1 MHRRTLLAAPLLGA
15 PLLGAPLLGA
25 PLLLAMPARAQDWRP
40 DRPMRLVV
48 PFAPGG
54 AQDVIGRLF
63 AKVVGDAF
71 GQPIV
76 VENRAGAGGLLGGEA
91 VARAA
96 PDGLTLL
103 LATAGQLTIAKA
115 LGRRMTYA
123 IEDFAPVTH
132 VLDSP
137 LVLVTGPKL
146 DVANVPALVA
156 AARAARDPFN
166 YASTGLGTNTHLLGA
181 EFAQR
186 LGIEMVHV
194 PYRGAQPAFN
204 DLLSGAVQFMF
215 VSAPSALSFSGG
227 PLRILAVTTRA
238 RFPALPD
245 TPTFIEAGVPG
256 FEASIWTGISA
267 PARTPAPVVASLN
280 AAFNAALD
288 DAEMKQRIAV
298 LGATPAGTTPQ
309 AFAALLQADL
319 ARWSEV
325 ARRGGISLE

>member
-1 MHRRTLLAAPLLGA
+1 MPSRRTLLAAPLLMLA
-15 PLLGAPLLGA
+15 PA
-25 PLLLAMPARAQDWRP
+25 ARAEDWKP

-63 AKVVGDAF
+63 AKVVGEGF

-76 VENRAGAGGLLGGEA
+76 VENRAGAGGLLGAEA

-115 LGRRMTYA
+115 LGRRMSYDPLA
-123 IEDFAPVTH
+123 DFAPVSH

-137 LVLVTGPKL
+137 LVLITGPSL
-146 DVANVPALVA
+146 PVADVRGLIA

-186 LGIEMVHV
+186 LGLELVHV

-204 DLLSGAVQFMF
+204 DLISGAVQFMF
-215 VSAPSALSFSGG
+215 VSAPSALTFQGG
-227 PLRILAVTTRA
+227 PLRILAVTTRT

-245 TPTFIEAGVPG
+245 TPTLIEAGLPD

-267 PARTPAPVVASLN
+267 PARTPAPVIAALN
-280 AAFNAALD
+280 RAFNAALRD
-288 DAEMKQRIAV
+288 SELKSRFDV
-298 LGATPAGTTPQ
+298 LGAVPAGSTPE
-309 AFAALLQADL
+309 AFAQLLTADL

-325 ARRGGISLE
+325 ARRGNISLD

>member
-1 MHRRTLLAAPLLGA
+1 MHRRALLAAPV
-15 PLLGAPLLGA
+15 
-25 PLLLAMPARAQDWRP
+25 LLATQAARAQGPAMPWKP

-63 AKVVGDAF
+63 ARVVGEAY
-71 GQPIV
+71 GQSIV
-76 VENRAGAGGLLGGEA
+76 IDNRAGAGGLLGGEA

-96 PDGLTLL
+96 PDGHTLL
-103 LATAGQLTIAKA
+103 LATAGQLSIARA
-115 LGRRMTYA
+115 LGRKMTYGL
-123 IEDFAPVTH
+123 EDFAHVTH

-137 LVLVTGPKL
+137 LVLVTGPGL
-146 DVANVPALVA
+146 PVRDVAGLIA

-245 TPTFIEAGVPG
+245 TPTLIEAGVPD

-267 PARTPAPVVASLN
+267 PARTPAPVIASLN
-280 AAFNAALD
+280 QAFNAALR
-288 DAEMKQRIAV
+288 DAEMQSRIAA
-298 LGATPAGTTPQ
+298 LGATPAGSTPEQ
-309 AFAALLQADL
+309 FAALIEADL

-325 ARRGGISLE
+325 ARRGGITLD

>member
-1 MHRRTLLAAPLLGA
+1 MPYRRTLLATSLLAAPLL
-15 PLLGAPLLGA
+15 
-25 PLLLAMPARAQDWRP
+25 LARPARAQEWKP

-63 AKVVGDAF
+63 AKVVGEKL

-76 VENRAGAGGLLGGEA
+76 VDNRAGAGGLLGAEA

-96 PDGLTLL
+96 PDGTTLL

-115 LGRRMTYA
+115 LGRRMSYEPMA
-123 IEDFAPVTH
+123 DFAPISH

-137 LVLVTGPKL
+137 LVLLVGPAL
-146 DVANVPALVA
+146 QVNDVAGLIA

-204 DLLSGAVQFMF
+204 DLISGAVQFMF
-215 VSAPSALSFSGG
+215 VTAPSALSFQGG
-227 PLRILAVTTRA
+227 PLRILAVTTRT
-238 RFPALPD
+238 RFPPLPD
-245 TPTFIEAGVPG
+245 TPTMIEAGVAD
-256 FEASIWTGISA
+256 FEASVWTGISA
-267 PARTPAPVVASLN
+267 PARTPAPVIASLN
-280 AAFNAALD
+280 QAFNGAL
-288 DAEMKQRIAV
+288 AEPELKSRLDV
-298 LGATPAGTTPQ
+298 LGAVAVGSTPD
-309 AFAALLQADL
+309 AFRQLLDADL
-319 ARWSEV
+319 VRWSAV
-325 ARRGGISLE
+325 TARGKISME

>member
-1 MHRRTLLAAPLLGA
+1 MPVRRRLLAAPLVLIA
-15 PLLGAPLLGA
+15 SRV
-25 PLLLAMPARAQDWRP
+25 RAQDWKP

-63 AKVVGDAF
+63 AKVVGEKF

-103 LATAGQLTIAKA
+103 LATAGQLSIAKA
-115 LGRRMTYA
+115 LGRRMSYDPIA
-123 IEDFAPVTH
+123 DFAAVTH

-137 LVLVTGPKL
+137 LVLVTGPAL
-146 DVANVPALVA
+146 QVADVRALIA

-186 LGIEMVHV
+186 MNLDLVHV

-215 VSAPSALSFSGG
+215 VSAPSALSFQGG
-227 PLRILAVTTRA
+227 ALRILGVSTRT

-245 TPTFIEAGVPG
+245 TPTLIEAGVPD

-267 PARTPAPVVASLN
+267 PARTPAPVIAALN
-280 AAFNAALD
+280 AAFNAALT
-288 DAEMKQRIAV
+288 DAEMRARIDV
-298 LGATPAGTTPQ
+298 LGAVPVGTTPQ
-309 AFAALLQADL
+309 AFGELVQADL

-325 ARRGGISLE
+325 ARRGNIALD

>member
-1 MHRRTLLAAPLLGA
+1 MMHRRSLLIAVSLAPSALA
-15 PLLGAPLLGA
+15 PRVG
-25 PLLLAMPARAQDWRP
+25 RAQGWKP

-54 AQDVIGRLF
+54 SQDVIGRLF
-63 AKVVGDAF
+63 AKTVGEKL
-71 GQPIV
+71 GQTIV
-76 VENRAGAGGLLGGEA
+76 VENRGGAGGLLGAEA

-115 LGRRMTYA
+115 LGRRLSYDPIA
-123 IEDFAPVTH
+123 DFDPISH

-137 LVLVTGPKL
+137 AVLVVGPEL
-146 DVANVPALVA
+146 GVSDVKELIA

-186 LGIEMVHV
+186 LGIDMVHV

-204 DLLSGAVQFMF
+204 DLISGAVQFMF
-215 VSAPSALSFSGG
+215 VSAPSALAFQGG
-227 PLRILAVTTRA
+227 PLRILAVTTAR
-238 RFPALPD
+238 RFPALAD
-245 TPTFIEAGVPG
+245 TPTLDESGLPG

-267 PARTPAPVVASLN
+267 PAATPAPVIAALN
-280 AAFNAALD
+280 AAFNGAL
-288 DAEMKQRIAV
+288 AEPELKSRFDV
-298 LGATPAGTTPQ
+298 LGVIPAGSTPAEFK
-309 AFAALLQADL
+309 AMLAADL
-319 ARWSEV
+319 ARWTEV
-325 ARRGGISLE
+325 ARRGKISLD

>member
-1 MHRRTLLAAPLLGA
+1 MIDRRTLLAAPLA
-15 PLLGAPLLGA
+15 
-25 PLLLAMPARAQDWRP
+25 LAAGRAAAQDWRP

-63 AKVVGDAF
+63 AKVVGDAL
-71 GQPIV
+71 GQSIV

-91 VARAA
+91 VARAT

-103 LATAGQLTIAKA
+103 LATAGQLSIAKA
-115 LGRRMTYA
+115 LGRKMSYDLA
-123 IEDFAPVTH
+123 DFAPVTH

-137 LVLVTGPKL
+137 LVLVTGPQL
-146 DVANVPALVA
+146 NVPDLRALIA

-215 VSAPSALSFSGG
+215 VSAPSALSFQGG
-227 PLRILAVTTRA
+227 QLRILAVTTAA

-245 TPTFIEAGVPG
+245 TPTMIEGGVDG

-267 PARTPAPVVASLN
+267 PARTPAPVIAALN
-280 AAFNAALD
+280 RAFNAAL
-288 DAEMKQRIAV
+288 AEAELKQRFAV
-298 LGATPAGTTPQ
+298 LGATPVGTTPE
-309 AFAALLQADL
+309 AFGALVQADL
-319 ARWSEV
+319 ARWSAV
-325 ARRGGISLE
+325 AQRGNITLD